1 VSRSAAAEKILA
13 GTLSSTGE
21 RFKNLIAP

>member
-1 VSRSAAAEKILA
+1 VSRAAAAEKILA
-13 GTLSSTGE
+13 GTLSGTGE